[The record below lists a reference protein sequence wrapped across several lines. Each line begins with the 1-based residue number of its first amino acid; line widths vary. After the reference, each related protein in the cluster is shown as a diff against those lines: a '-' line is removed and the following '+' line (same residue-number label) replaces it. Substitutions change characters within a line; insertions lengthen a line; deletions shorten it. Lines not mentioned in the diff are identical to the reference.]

1 MTRTKHLFA
10 ACLLV
15 LGLSACD
22 QPQPGDPVIRTDI
35 SGEKGK
41 EIARADDS
49 TKPAPSPSPTATPSE
64 TATPE
69 DSACKPVRFE
79 DVMFTECVADPARHR
94 VRMVLGSPPY
104 RSLAKFSASRPE
116 NAPPVAFAMNAGMFH
131 PDYRPV
137 GLLVIDGQELHPI
150 TTQAGGGDAAPHGL
164 AGHLRER
171 GDLGGD
177 LPDRDGGGRV
187 AVPALDD
194 GTAVDGDDVTLGEH
208 PLPGDAVHDLV
219 VDRGA
224 DRPRE
229 AVVALEGRHGTAGAD
244 VVLGDRVEL
253 GGADAGADRGAQQLQ
268 GLPHDQAGATH
279 QPDLVAVLDLQAA
292 VEQSHVVPVLVSRA
306 RRRRAR

>member
-116 NAPPVAFAMNAGMFH
+116 NAPPVAFAMNAGMF
-131 PDYRPV
+131 
-137 GLLVIDGQELHPI
+137 DGEGKPI
-150 TTQAGGGDAAPHGL
+150 GYYVEN
-164 AGHLRER
+164 RER
-171 GDLGGD
+171 LHELNLNDGSGNFHMKPNGVFYGTGGTWRIKTSEDFYSTVGDRPDFGTQSGPMLLIEGKVHPQISEDG
-177 LPDRDGGGRV
+177 PSKRIRNGVGVDRDGKAHFVIAASPVSFGQFARYFRDV
-187 AVPALDD
+187 AKTPNALYLD
-194 GTAVDGDDVTLGEH
+194 GTVSSLWDPARGRMDTRADLG
-208 PLPGDAVHDLV
+208 PLV
-219 VDRGA
+219 V
-224 DRPRE
+224 
-229 AVVALEGRHGTAGAD
+229 
-244 VVLGDRVEL
+244 VE
-253 GGADAGADRGAQQLQ
+253 
-268 GLPHDQAGATH
+268 TK
-279 QPDLVAVLDLQAA
+279 
-292 VEQSHVVPVLVSRA
+292 E
-306 RRRRAR
+306 

>member
-116 NAPPVAFAMNAGMFH
+116 NAPPVAFAMNAGMF
-131 PDYRPV
+131 
-137 GLLVIDGQELHPI
+137 DGEGKPI
-150 TTQAGGGDAAPHGL
+150 GYFVEN
-164 AGHLRER
+164 RER
-171 GDLGGD
+171 LHELNLNDGSGNFHMKPNGVFYGTGGTWRIKTSEDFYSTVGDRPDFGTQSGPMLLIEGKVHPQISEDG
-177 LPDRDGGGRV
+177 PSKRIRNGVGVDRDGKAHFVIAASPVSFGQFARYFRDV
-187 AVPALDD
+187 AKTPNALYLD
-194 GTAVDGDDVTLGEH
+194 GTVSSLWDPARGRMDTRADLG
-208 PLPGDAVHDLV
+208 PLV
-219 VDRGA
+219 VV
-224 DRPRE
+224 E
-229 AVVALEGRHGTAGAD
+229 AKE
-244 VVLGDRVEL
+244 
-253 GGADAGADRGAQQLQ
+253 
-268 GLPHDQAGATH
+268 
-279 QPDLVAVLDLQAA
+279 
-292 VEQSHVVPVLVSRA
+292 
-306 RRRRAR
+306 

>member
-116 NAPPVAFAMNAGMFH
+116 NAPPVAFAMNAGMF
-131 PDYRPV
+131 
-137 GLLVIDGQELHPI
+137 DGEGKPI
-150 TTQAGGGDAAPHGL
+150 GYFVEN
-164 AGHLRER
+164 RER
-171 GDLGGD
+171 LHELNLNDGSGNFHMKPNGVFYGTGGTWRIKTSEDFYSTVGDRPDFGTQSGPMLLIEGKVHPQISADG
-177 LPDRDGGGRV
+177 PSKRIRNGVGVDRDGKAHFVIAASPVSFGQFARYFRDV
-187 AVPALDD
+187 AKTPNALYLD
-194 GTAVDGDDVTLGEH
+194 GTVSSLWDPARGRMDTRADLG
-208 PLPGDAVHDLV
+208 PLV
-219 VDRGA
+219 V
-224 DRPRE
+224 
-229 AVVALEGRHGTAGAD
+229 
-244 VVLGDRVEL
+244 VE
-253 GGADAGADRGAQQLQ
+253 
-268 GLPHDQAGATH
+268 TK
-279 QPDLVAVLDLQAA
+279 
-292 VEQSHVVPVLVSRA
+292 E
-306 RRRRAR
+306 

>member
-1 MTRTKHLFA
+1 MTRMKHLFA

-116 NAPPVAFAMNAGMFH
+116 NAPPVAFAMNAGMF
-131 PDYRPV
+131 
-137 GLLVIDGQELHPI
+137 DGEGKPI
-150 TTQAGGGDAAPHGL
+150 GYFVEN
-164 AGHLRER
+164 RER
-171 GDLGGD
+171 LHELNLNDGSGNFHMKPNGVFYGTGGTWRIKTSEDFYSTVGDRPDFGTQSGPMLLIEGKVHPQISEDG
-177 LPDRDGGGRV
+177 PSKRIRNGVGVDRDGKAHFVIAASPVSFGQFARYFRDV
-187 AVPALDD
+187 AKTPNALYLD
-194 GTAVDGDDVTLGEH
+194 GTVSSLWDPARGRMDTRADLG
-208 PLPGDAVHDLV
+208 PLV
-219 VDRGA
+219 V
-224 DRPRE
+224 
-229 AVVALEGRHGTAGAD
+229 
-244 VVLGDRVEL
+244 VE
-253 GGADAGADRGAQQLQ
+253 
-268 GLPHDQAGATH
+268 TK
-279 QPDLVAVLDLQAA
+279 
-292 VEQSHVVPVLVSRA
+292 E
-306 RRRRAR
+306 

>member
-116 NAPPVAFAMNAGMFH
+116 NAPPVAFAMNAGMF
-131 PDYRPV
+131 
-137 GLLVIDGQELHPI
+137 DGEGKPI
-150 TTQAGGGDAAPHGL
+150 GYFVEN
-164 AGHLRER
+164 RER
-171 GDLGGD
+171 LHELNLNDGSGNFHMKPNGVFYGTGRIKTSEDFYSTVGDRPDFGTQSGPMLLIEGKVHPQISEDG
-177 LPDRDGGGRV
+177 PSKRIRNGVGVDRDGKAHFVIAASPVSFGQFARYFRDV
-187 AVPALDD
+187 AKTPNALYLD
-194 GTAVDGDDVTLGEH
+194 GTVSSLWDPARGRMDTRADLG
-208 PLPGDAVHDLV
+208 PLV
-219 VDRGA
+219 V
-224 DRPRE
+224 
-229 AVVALEGRHGTAGAD
+229 
-244 VVLGDRVEL
+244 VE
-253 GGADAGADRGAQQLQ
+253 
-268 GLPHDQAGATH
+268 TK
-279 QPDLVAVLDLQAA
+279 
-292 VEQSHVVPVLVSRA
+292 E
-306 RRRRAR
+306 

>member
-104 RSLAKFSASRPE
+104 RSLAKFSDSR
-116 NAPPVAFAMNAGMFH
+116 AKDATPVVFAMNAGM
-131 PDYRPV
+131 Y
-137 GLLVIDGQELHPI
+137 DGEGKPIGYYVENGERLQELNLNDGSGNFHMKPNGVFYGTGGTWRIKTSEDFYRTVGDRPDFGTQSGPMLLIEGKVHPQI
-150 TTQAGGGDAAPHGL
+150 SEDGPSKRIRNGVGV
-164 AGHLRER
+164 
-171 GDLGGD
+171 
-177 LPDRDGGGRV
+177 DRDGKAHFVIAASPVSFGQFARYFRDV
-187 AVPALDD
+187 AKTPNALYLD
-194 GTAVDGDDVTLGEH
+194 GTVSSLWDPARGRMDTRADLG
-208 PLPGDAVHDLV
+208 PLV
-219 VDRGA
+219 V
-224 DRPRE
+224 
-229 AVVALEGRHGTAGAD
+229 
-244 VVLGDRVEL
+244 VE
-253 GGADAGADRGAQQLQ
+253 
-268 GLPHDQAGATH
+268 TK
-279 QPDLVAVLDLQAA
+279 
-292 VEQSHVVPVLVSRA
+292 E
-306 RRRRAR
+306 

>member
-1 MTRTKHLFA
+1 MTRTKPLFA

-15 LGLSACD
+15 LGLSGCD

-116 NAPPVAFAMNAGMFH
+116 NAPPVAFAMNAGMF
-131 PDYRPV
+131 
-137 GLLVIDGQELHPI
+137 DGEGKPI
-150 TTQAGGGDAAPHGL
+150 GYFVEN
-164 AGHLRER
+164 RER
-171 GDLGGD
+171 LHELNLNDGSGNFHMKPNGVFYGTGGTWRIKTSEDFYSTVGDRPDFGTQSGPMLLIEGKVHPQISEDG
-177 LPDRDGGGRV
+177 PSKRIRNGVGVDRDGKAHFVIAASPVSFGQFARYFRDV
-187 AVPALDD
+187 AKTPNALYLD
-194 GTAVDGDDVTLGEH
+194 GTVSSLWDPARGRMDTRADLG
-208 PLPGDAVHDLV
+208 PLV
-219 VDRGA
+219 V
-224 DRPRE
+224 
-229 AVVALEGRHGTAGAD
+229 
-244 VVLGDRVEL
+244 VE
-253 GGADAGADRGAQQLQ
+253 
-268 GLPHDQAGATH
+268 TK
-279 QPDLVAVLDLQAA
+279 
-292 VEQSHVVPVLVSRA
+292 E
-306 RRRRAR
+306 

>member
-116 NAPPVAFAMNAGMFH
+116 NAPPVAFAMNAGMF
-131 PDYRPV
+131 
-137 GLLVIDGQELHPI
+137 DGEGKPI
-150 TTQAGGGDAAPHGL
+150 GYFVEN
-164 AGHLRER
+164 RER
-171 GDLGGD
+171 LHELNLNDGSGNFHMKPNGVFYGTGGTWRIKTSEDFYSTVGDRPDFGTQSGPMLLIEGKVHPQISEDG
-177 LPDRDGGGRV
+177 PSKRIRNGVGVDRDGKAHFVIAASPVSFGQFARYFRDV
-187 AVPALDD
+187 AKTPNALYLD
-194 GTAVDGDDVTLGEH
+194 GTVSSLWDPARGRMDTRADLG
-208 PLPGDAVHDLV
+208 PLV
-219 VDRGA
+219 V
-224 DRPRE
+224 
-229 AVVALEGRHGTAGAD
+229 
-244 VVLGDRVEL
+244 VE
-253 GGADAGADRGAQQLQ
+253 
-268 GLPHDQAGATH
+268 TK
-279 QPDLVAVLDLQAA
+279 
-292 VEQSHVVPVLVSRA
+292 E
-306 RRRRAR
+306 